1 MLQNLTLKD
10 FIDELGSKSPAP
22 GGGSIAALSASL
34 ASALASMVFNLTIGK
49 KEYIEYDES
58 LKTKVDESF
67 KEVALYKEEFI
78 ELMERDTNAFLL
90 LMEAFKMPKTTE
102 SEIKARKEKIAE
114 GNKQS
119 LNIPLE
125 VAEKAYKLYEYI
137 EVAVKYGNKNAI
149 SDAGVAASLVE
160 TAVEGAILNVK
171 INIIGLKDE
180 ARKEE
185 LTEKCNKLLKDSK
198 KKKEDIMGI
207 IEKNLE

>member
-58 LKTKVDESF
+58 LKEKVDDSF
-67 KEVALYKEEFI
+67 KEVNLYKEEFL
-78 ELMERDTNAFLL
+78 ELMERDTNAFLS

-102 SEIKARKEKIAE
+102 DEIKARKEKIAE

-119 LNIPLE
+119 LDIPLQ
-125 VAEKAYKLYEYI
+125 VAEKAYKLYEHIYI
-137 EVAVKYGNKNAI
+137 AVQHGNKNAV

-160 TAVEGAILNVK
+160 TAIEGAILNVK
-171 INIIGLKDE
+171 INIMGLKDE
-180 ARKEE
+180 ERKQEFKD
-185 LTEKCNKLLKDSK
+185 KCKYLLENSK
-198 KKKEDIMGI
+198 KKKEEIMGI
-207 IEKNLE
+207 IESKLV